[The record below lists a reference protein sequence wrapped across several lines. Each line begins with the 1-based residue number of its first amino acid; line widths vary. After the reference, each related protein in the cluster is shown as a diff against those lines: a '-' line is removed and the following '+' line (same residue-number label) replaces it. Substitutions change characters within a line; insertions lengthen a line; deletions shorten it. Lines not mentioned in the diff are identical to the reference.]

1 MKAYS
6 RVSGSEVLL
15 GALAIRL
22 AALVLTGSILLLLLP
37 RQPRAIDLACVR
49 PLVARTGA
57 QVAPTIERLR
67 VGDALLDDMLLHD

>member
-1 MKAYS
+1 MMKAYS

-22 AALVLTGSILLLLLP
+22 AALVLTGSLLLLLP

-49 PLVARTGA
+49 PLAARTDA
-57 QVAPTIERLR
+57 QAAPRIERLR
-67 VGDALLDDMLLHD
+67 VRDALLDDMLLHD

>member
-22 AALVLTGSILLLLLP
+22 AALVLTGSILLLLP